1 MEQTRPT
8 ESEDP
13 LRRLEASV
21 ERAAQAAERLFAEAA
36 SSIAS
41 QAASSIASEA
51 AERLKPP
58 PSGWQFRGQDPPPS
72 AGGEFE
78 ALLGLLDPV
87 REFIPPDLRRR
98 LAEALRE
105 LLLAV
110 RALID
115 WYVERLDH
123 APAEP
128 VDVEDIPI
136 L

>member
-8 ESEDP
+8 ESDDP

-21 ERAAQAAERLFAEAA
+21 ERAAQAAERLFSEAT
-36 SSIAS
+36 
-41 QAASSIASEA
+41 SSIASEA
-51 AERLKPP
+51 AERLRPP
-58 PSGWQFRGQDPPPS
+58 PAGWQFRGEDPPPR
-72 AGGEFE
+72 AGGELE
-78 ALLGLLDPV
+78 ALLALLDPV
-87 REFIPPDLRRR
+87 RDLVPSDLRRR

-115 WYVERLDH
+115 WYVERLEH
-123 APAEP
+123 ARADP
-128 VDVEDIPI
+128 VDVEDIPV